1 MKMTKKILFGAA
13 ALCAAV
19 LFSGCNWSLTSA
31 LQKTIGEDIFK
42 YNDATY
48 DSGLGTWTI
57 DNVTN
62 ESATEYLRGGK
73 LLLTKHSDI
82 AALVKINNGINESL
96 VTSSNQSAA
105 VGNLGVLFNVS
116 QNKGKDEEGNKLSNY
131 GTWNFCVIGVQAYS
145 ATQVRYYV
153 SYFANIV
160 EEDMGKMNF
169 GAWTGDEDTG
179 SAITKTTFDAN
190 TLTPYEIELATWKT
204 ISGLATEGTFGIVF
218 DVDEESNGDY
228 TVKAYDESTV
238 SSSHVFDSEGVTAKS
253 EVSIDADKLGKSGA
267 AQAYVGAYGM
277 IKAGQTL
284 DGSIEVLDLTK
295 QAILLAE

>member
-31 LQKTIGEDIFK
+31 LQKSIGTDIFK

-48 DSGLGTWTI
+48 DSGVGTWTVA
-57 DNVTN
+57 DETN
-62 ESATEYLRGGK
+62 ETTGYIRGGK

-82 AALVKINNGINESL
+82 AGLVKINNGYADGE
-96 VTSSNQSAA
+96 A
-105 VGNLGVLFNVS
+105 VGNLGLLFNVS
-116 QNKGKDEEGNKLSNY
+116 QNKSDETADNY
-131 GTWNFCVIGVQAYS
+131 KTWNFCVIGVQALTAS
-145 ATQVRYYV
+145 NVRYYV
-153 SYFANIV
+153 SYFANIA
-160 EEDMGKMNF
+160 EADMGKVNF
-169 GAWTGDEDTG
+169 GAWTGDEKTG
-179 SAITKTTFDAN
+179 SAITKTEFDAD
-190 TLTPYEIELATWKT
+190 TLTPYEIELQTWTT
-204 ISGLATEGTFGIVF
+204 INNLAEDGTFSIVF
-218 DVDEESNGDY
+218 DVDENEDGSY
-228 TVKAYDESTV
+228 TVQPYKANTV
-238 SSSHVFDSEGVTAKS
+238 SNHVFTANEASKIGTTKTIS
-253 EVSIDADKLGKSGA
+253 ATTLGKSGA

>member
-13 ALCAAV
+13 AICAAV

-31 LQKTIGEDIFK
+31 LQKSIGTDIFK

-48 DSGLGTWTI
+48 DSGLGTWTV
-57 DNVTN
+57 DNKTN
-62 ESATEYLRGGK
+62 ETEDYIRGGK

-82 AALVKINNGINESL
+82 AGLVKINNGYASGE
-96 VTSSNQSAA
+96 A
-105 VGNLGVLFNVS
+105 VGNLGLLFNVS

-131 GTWNFCVIGVQAYS
+131 GTWNFCVIGVQALS
-145 ATQVRYYV
+145 ASIVRYYI

-160 EEDMGKMNF
+160 EDDMGKMNF
-169 GAWTGDEDTG
+169 GAWTGDENSG
-179 SAITKTTFDAN
+179 SAITKTSFDAN
-190 TLTPYEIELATWKT
+190 TLTPYEIELQIWTE
-204 ISGLATEGTFGIVF
+204 ISNLASDGTFSIVF
-218 DVDEESNGDY
+218 DVDENEDGSY
-228 TVKAYDESTV
+228 TVQPYKADTV
-238 SSSHVFDSEGVTAKS
+238 SDSHVFTAN
-253 EVSIDADKLGKSGA
+253 DASKIGTTKTISATTLGKSGA